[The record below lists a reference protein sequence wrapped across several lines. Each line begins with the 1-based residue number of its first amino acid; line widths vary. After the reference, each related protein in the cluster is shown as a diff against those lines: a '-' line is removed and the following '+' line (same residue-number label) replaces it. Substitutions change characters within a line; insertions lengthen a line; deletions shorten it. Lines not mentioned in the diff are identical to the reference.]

1 MYRIRGRRKTKERL
15 SEMWWRYVFIRP
27 FFAIAGNSKKYNLKV
42 TGTENVPHR
51 GPFIVVSNHQ
61 SSLDIIANSLALK
74 PALTHSHMWPW
85 AKTDI
90 EKGREGPMGWALWK
104 VFGVIPIDRSKT
116 DHSEAILLSLKYLRR
131 GECVFVFPEGT
142 RSKTKELKPF
152 QFGVANLARA
162 APAPILP
169 IATYKR
175 DDGGIQVNIG
185 ELFTLP
191 PKKRM
196 LEVLGD
202 LEEKAEGR
210 FIQQVETLRQ
220 WADTVPKDKKGMKLI
235 AKMVRIV
242 TDFVNRQDISFDLFF
257 RLAEEEDNEFIRD
270 RVFELLPGDWNK
282 VERDGQP
289 KSLPFVKKD

>member
-1 MYRIRGRRKTKERL
+1 
-15 SEMWWRYVFIRP
+15 MWWRYVFIRP
-27 FFAIAGNSKKYNLKV
+27 LFAILANSDRYDLKV
-42 TGTENVPHR
+42 SGTENVPSR
-51 GPFIVVSNHQ
+51 GPFIAVSNHQ
-61 SSLDIIANSLALK
+61 SSLDIIAASLALK

-90 EKGREGPMGWALWK
+90 EKGKEGVMGWALWK
-104 VFGVIPIDRSKT
+104 VFGVIPIDRAKK

-131 GECVFVFPEGT
+131 GECIFVFPEGT
-142 RSKTKELKPF
+142 RSRPGELRPF

-169 IATYKR
+169 VAVYKR
-175 DDGGIQVNIG
+175 DEDGGIQVNIG
-185 ELFTLP
+185 KLFTLP
-191 PKKRM
+191 PKKKM

-202 LEEKAEGR
+202 LSEKAEGK

-235 AKMVRIV
+235 ARMVRVV

-257 RLAEEEDNEFIRD
+257 RLAEEEDNEYIRD
-270 RVFELLPGDWNK
+270 RVLELLPEGWRR
-282 VERDGQP
+282 VEPDGKP
-289 KSLPFVKKD
+289 RPLSFIKKDPT

>member
-1 MYRIRGRRKTKERL
+1 
-15 SEMWWRYVFIRP
+15 MWWRYVVFRHP
-27 FFAIAGNSKKYNLKV
+27 FALVARSSKYNLKV
-42 TGTENVPHR
+42 SGAENVPSH

-61 SSLDIIANSLALK
+61 SSLDIVAIALALK
-74 PALTHSHMWPW
+74 PALIHRHMWPW

-90 EKGREGPMGWALWK
+90 EKGKEGPLGWMLWK
-104 VFGVIPIDRSKT
+104 VFGVIPIDREKE
-116 DHSEAILLSLKYLRR
+116 DHSEAIMLSLKYLRR
-131 GECVFVFPEGT
+131 RELVFVFPEGT
-142 RSKTKELKPF
+142 RSRPKEIKPF

-169 IATYKR
+169 VGVYKR
-175 DDGGIQVNIG
+175 DDDGGIQVNVG
-185 ELFTLP
+185 KLFTLP

-235 AKMVRIV
+235 AKMIRII
-242 TDFVNRQDISFDLFF
+242 TDFVDRQDVSFDLFF
-257 RLAEEEDNEFIRD
+257 RLAEEEDNEYIRD
-270 RVFELLPGDWNK
+270 RVLELLPDDWKK
-282 VERDGQP
+282 VELDGKP
-289 KSLPFVKKD
+289 GPLSILKKE

>member
-1 MYRIRGRRKTKERL
+1 
-15 SEMWWRYVFIRP
+15 MWWRYVIFRP
-27 FFAIAGNSKKYNLKV
+27 FFAMAARSSKYNLKV
-42 TGTENVPHR
+42 SGQENVPHS

-90 EKGREGPMGWALWK
+90 ERGKEGPMGWALWK
-104 VFGVIPIDRSKT
+104 VFGVIPIDREKK

-131 GECVFVFPEGT
+131 GELVFVFPEGT
-142 RSKTKELKPF
+142 RSKPKELKPF

-169 IATYKR
+169 VAVYRR
-175 DDGGIQVNIG
+175 DEDGGMQVNIG
-185 ELFTLP
+185 KLFTLP

-196 LEVLGD
+196 YEFLGD
-202 LEEKAEGR
+202 MEEKAEGR

-220 WADTVPKDKKGMKLI
+220 WADAVPKDRKGMKLI
-235 AKMVRIV
+235 TRMVRIV
-242 TDFVNRQDISFDLFF
+242 TDFVNRQDVSFDLFF
-257 RLAEEEDNEFIRD
+257 RLAEEEDNEYIRD
-270 RVFELLPGDWNK
+270 RVFELLPSDWKK
-282 VERDGQP
+282 VEPDGKP
-289 KSLPFVKKD
+289 KPLSTIRKD

>member
-1 MYRIRGRRKTKERL
+1 
-15 SEMWWRYVFIRP
+15 MWWRYIVFRP
-27 FFAIAGNSKKYNLKV
+27 IFAIVGNSKKYDLKV
-42 TGTENVPHR
+42 SGLDNVPR
-51 GPFIVVSNHQ
+51 FGPFIVVSNHQ
-61 SSLDIIANSLALK
+61 SSLDIVAIALALK

-90 EKGREGPMGWALWK
+90 ERGKEGPLGWTLWK
-104 VFGVIPIDRSKT
+104 VFGVIPIDRAKD

-131 GECVFVFPEGT
+131 RELVFVFPEGT
-142 RSKTKELKPF
+142 RSKPGQLKPF

-169 IATYKR
+169 VATYKR

-185 ELFTLP
+185 KLFTLP

-196 LEVLGD
+196 LEVLEE

-235 AKMVRIV
+235 ARMVRIV
-242 TDFVNRQDISFDLFF
+242 TDFVGRQDIPFDLFF
-257 RLAEEEDNEFIRD
+257 RLAEEEDNEYIRD
-270 RVFELLPGDWNK
+270 RVFELLPDGWKK
-282 VERDGQP
+282 VEPEGKAGP
-289 KSLPFVKKD
+289 LSIIKKD

>member
-1 MYRIRGRRKTKERL
+1 
-15 SEMWWRYVFIRP
+15 MWWRYVFIRP
-27 FFAIAGNSKKYNLKV
+27 FFAMGARSRKYNLKV
-42 TGTENVPHR
+42 SGQENVPHS

-90 EKGREGPMGWALWK
+90 ERGKEGPMGWALWK
-104 VFGVIPIDRSKT
+104 VFGVIPIDREKK

-131 GECVFVFPEGT
+131 GELVFVFPEGT
-142 RSKTKELKPF
+142 RSKPKELKPF

-169 IATYKR
+169 VAVYRR
-175 DDGGIQVNIG
+175 DEDGGMQVNIG
-185 ELFTLP
+185 KLFTLP

-196 LEVLGD
+196 YEFLGD
-202 LEEKAEGR
+202 MEEKAEGR

-220 WADTVPKDKKGMKLI
+220 WADAVPKDRKGMKLI
-235 AKMVRIV
+235 TRMVRIV
-242 TDFVNRQDISFDLFF
+242 TDFVNRQDVSFDLFF
-257 RLAEEEDNEFIRD
+257 RLAEEEDNEYIRD
-270 RVFELLPGDWNK
+270 RVLELLPSDWKK
-282 VERDGQP
+282 VEPDGKP
-289 KSLPFVKKD
+289 KPLSTIRKD

>member
-1 MYRIRGRRKTKERL
+1 
-15 SEMWWRYVFIRP
+15 MWWRYIVFRP
-27 FFAIAGNSKKYNLKV
+27 FFAIVGNSKKYNLKV
-42 TGTENVPHR
+42 SGVENVPR
-51 GPFIVVSNHQ
+51 YGPFIVVSNHQ
-61 SSLDIIANSLALK
+61 SSLDIVAIALALK
-74 PALTHSHMWPW
+74 PALTRSHMWPW

-90 EKGREGPMGWALWK
+90 EKGKEGPLGWALWK
-104 VFGVIPIDRSKT
+104 VFGVIPIDRSKA

-131 GECVFVFPEGT
+131 RELVFVFPEGT
-142 RSKTKELKPF
+142 RSRPKQLKPF

-169 IATYKR
+169 VATYRR

-185 ELFTLP
+185 KLFTLP

-196 LEVLGD
+196 LEILGD

-220 WADTVPKDKKGMKLI
+220 WADTVPHDKKGMKLI

-242 TDFVNRQDISFDLFF
+242 TDFVSRQDIPFDLFF
-257 RLAEEEDNEFIRD
+257 RLAEEEDNEYMRD
-270 RVFELLPGDWNK
+270 RILELLPGDWKK
-282 VERDGQP
+282 VELEGKP
-289 KSLPFVKKD
+289 GPFSLIRKD

>member
-1 MYRIRGRRKTKERL
+1 
-15 SEMWWRYVFIRP
+15 MWWRYVFIRP

-42 TGTENVPHR
+42 AGTENVPNR

-61 SSLDIIANSLALK
+61 SSLDIIADALALK
-74 PALTHSHMWPW
+74 PALIHSHMWPW

-90 EKGREGPMGWALWK
+90 EKGKEGPMGWALWK
-104 VFGVIPIDRSKT
+104 VFGVIPIDRSMK

-142 RSKTKELKPF
+142 RSKPKQLKPF

-169 IATYKR
+169 VAVYKR
-175 DDGGIQVNIG
+175 EDDGGIQVNIG
-185 ELFTLP
+185 KLFTLP
-191 PKKRM
+191 LKKRVYEM
-196 LEVLGD
+196 LEDFEG
-202 LEEKAEGR
+202 KAEVR

-235 AKMVRIV
+235 TRMVRIV
-242 TDFVNRQDISFDLFF
+242 TDFVSRQDIPFDLFF
-257 RLAEEEDNEFIRD
+257 RLANEEDNEFIRD
-270 RVFELLPGDWNK
+270 RVFELLPSDWKK
-282 VERDGQP
+282 VEPDGKP
-289 KSLPFVKKD
+289 KSLSFMKKE

>member
-1 MYRIRGRRKTKERL
+1 MGARSR
-15 SEMWWRYVFIRP
+15 
-27 FFAIAGNSKKYNLKV
+27 KYNLKV
-42 TGTENVPHR
+42 SGQENVPHS

-90 EKGREGPMGWALWK
+90 ERGKEGPMGWALWK
-104 VFGVIPIDRSKT
+104 VFGVIPIDREKK

-131 GECVFVFPEGT
+131 GELVFVFPEGT
-142 RSKTKELKPF
+142 RSKPKELKPF

-169 IATYKR
+169 VAVYRR
-175 DDGGIQVNIG
+175 DEDGGMQVNIG
-185 ELFTLP
+185 KLFTLP

-196 LEVLGD
+196 YEFLGD
-202 LEEKAEGR
+202 MEEKAEGR

-220 WADTVPKDKKGMKLI
+220 WADAVPKDRKGMKLI
-235 AKMVRIV
+235 TRMVRIV
-242 TDFVNRQDISFDLFF
+242 TDFVNRQDVSFDLFF
-257 RLAEEEDNEFIRD
+257 RLAEEEDNEYIRD
-270 RVFELLPGDWNK
+270 RVLELLPSDWKK
-282 VERDGQP
+282 VEPDGKP
-289 KSLPFVKKD
+289 KPLSTIRKD

>member
-1 MYRIRGRRKTKERL
+1 
-15 SEMWWRYVFIRP
+15 MWWRYIIFRP
-27 FFAIAGNSKKYNLKV
+27 FFAIAGNSGKYNLKV
-42 TGTENVPHR
+42 SGQENVPHY

-61 SSLDIIANSLALK
+61 SSLDIIAVSLALK

-85 AKTDI
+85 AKTEI
-90 EKGREGPMGWALWK
+90 ERGKEGPMGWALWK
-104 VFGVIPIDRSKT
+104 VFGVIPIDRAKE

-131 GECVFVFPEGT
+131 RELVFVFPEGT
-142 RSKTKELKPF
+142 RSKRKELKPF

-169 IATYKR
+169 VATYKR
-175 DDGGIQVNIG
+175 DEDGGIQVNIG
-185 ELFTLP
+185 KLFTLP
-191 PKKRM
+191 PKKKM
-196 LEVLGD
+196 FEVLGD
-202 LEEKAEGR
+202 LQEKAEGR

-257 RLAEEEDNEFIRD
+257 RMAEEEDNEYIRD
-270 RVFELLPGDWNK
+270 RVFELLPSDWRK
-282 VERDGQP
+282 VEP
-289 KSLPFVKKD
+289 EEKAKPLSIIKKD